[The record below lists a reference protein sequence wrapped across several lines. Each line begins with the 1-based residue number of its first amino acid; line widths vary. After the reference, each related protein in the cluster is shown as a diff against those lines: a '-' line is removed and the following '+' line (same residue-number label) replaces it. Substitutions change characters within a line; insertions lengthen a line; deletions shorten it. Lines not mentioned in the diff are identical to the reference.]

1 RTKYTEAGEIKPE
14 EKYPKDRLKAI
25 DAALEELARK
35 AEEERLAREL
45 QEKYDASIAKA
56 DKAFD
61 EERYEQ
67 ARAAYTEA
75 SGLKPEE
82 TYPKDRLKAIDE
94 RIAELER
101 LAEEER
107 LARELQEKYD
117 AAISAADKAYGS
129 EDWEASKAKYTEAA
143 GLKPAEAYPRD
154 RIAEIDAKLAELA
167 RKAEEERKARELQER
182 YDALIVKADAA
193 FKGEAYSE
201 AMNDY
206 R

>member
-1 RTKYTEAGEIKPE
+1 YPKDQLKAIDLALEELARKAEEERQARELQERYDAAIQAADAAFNAADYEDARTKYTEAGEIKPE

-117 AAISAADKAYGS
+117 AAI
-129 EDWEASKAKYTEAA
+129 
-143 GLKPAEAYPRD
+143 
-154 RIAEIDAKLAELA
+154 
-167 RKAEEERKARELQER
+167 
-182 YDALIVKADAA
+182 
-193 FKGEAYSE
+193 
-201 AMNDY
+201 
-206 R
+206 